1 LFGLERS
8 TTIRLRG
15 SVREQQVQWTYQ
27 EPRLFNHD
35 LEGIASLFFDR
46 CNECFGTVQFKTTQ
60 WNFSLQVLK
69 RLSAAR
75 TLTFLGSYQTVNLQ
89 DPRFLERPQFRDET
103 GTIQISLLG
112 TTFVR
117 DHRDNPVFPTKG
129 TFQTTTFQ
137 VASRLYWSEVNFTS
151 MTSQSLWF
159 VPVGKAVLANSLRL
173 GWNRPYGITEIL
185 PITQRFFAGGA
196 NTLRGFDLDEAG
208 PERGGNTLGIVNVE
222 YRFPMPV
229 LRLKDLGGAFFY
241 DGGNA
246 FQTLAPAALNN
257 YTNSAGAGLR
267 YNTPLGPVRFDVGI
281 NLHPRIRPDGRREGR
296 VQFFFTL
303 GNMF

>member
-1 LFGLERS
+1 
-8 TTIRLRG
+8 
-15 SVREQQVQWTYQ
+15 
-27 EPRLFNHD
+27 
-35 LEGIASLFFDR
+35 
-46 CNECFGTVQFKTTQ
+46 
-60 WNFSLQVLK
+60 
-69 RLSAAR
+69 
-75 TLTFLGSYQTVNLQ
+75 
-89 DPRFLERPQFRDET
+89 
-103 GTIQISLLG
+103 
-112 TTFVR
+112 
-117 DHRDNPVFPTKG
+117 
-129 TFQTTTFQ
+129 
-137 VASRLYWSEVNFTS
+137 
-151 MTSQSLWF
+151 
-159 VPVGKAVLANSLRL
+159 VGKAVLANSLRL
-173 GWNRPYGITEIL
+173 GWNMQYGITEIL

-229 LRLKDLGGAFFY
+229 FRLKDLGGALFY

-257 YTNSAGAGLR
+257 YTNSAGGGLR
-267 YNTPLGPVRFDVGI
+267 YNTPLGPVRFDVGV